1 MQPGINRI
9 PIIRLWSLLLIP
21 VQGELT
27 DTHAEQLRHDVLE
40 EIHQAGSEGLV
51 LDVTGLWM
59 MDSHLCAVLTR
70 LAQAAALMGTRTV
83 VCGISAEIAMTIQSM
98 GLELRGVR
106 TALTLEEALHAFGVR
121 GPPVDE
127 DAWVFRPA
135 EPAPASLT
143 DGGSDGDRRDPGP

>member
-1 MQPGINRI
+1 MQQGISRV
-9 PIIRLWSLLLIP
+9 PIIRLWNLLLIP

-27 DTHAEQLRHDVLE
+27 DANAEQLRHDVLE
-40 EIHQAGSEGLV
+40 EIHVAGSEGLV

-83 VCGISAEIAMTIQSM
+83 VCGISAEIAMTIQAM

-106 TALTLEEALHAFGVR
+106 TALTLEEALRGFGVS
-121 GPPVDE
+121 GPI
-127 DAWVFRPA
+127 DAESPRP
-135 EPAPASLT
+135 PAPDLAQPA
-143 DGGSDGDRRDPGP
+143 GESDGRDPGP